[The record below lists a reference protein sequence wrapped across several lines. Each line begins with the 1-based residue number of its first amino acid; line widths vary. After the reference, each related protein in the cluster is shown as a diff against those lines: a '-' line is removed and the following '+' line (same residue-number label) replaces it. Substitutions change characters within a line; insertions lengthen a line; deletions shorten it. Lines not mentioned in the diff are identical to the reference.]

1 MSAAAHEGDDD
12 PRADHLASML
22 YSAAVF
28 ELATSDEPLR
38 DRIASAYLQHAVL
51 VDHLLGSLPPPVAEH
66 IGRLQM
72 TLGQQDAVAG
82 VPEPGSLRQAL
93 ADLGDDEVRSVA
105 RAVCFIAEDLLNSSD
120 HPAPDDR
127 PDSVRS
133 VRAAAPGTEP
143 EPPRRIAR
151 RAHRRVA
158 LRRPGARSPGPRP
171 DEP

>member
-1 MSAAAHEGDDD
+1 MGIVPEHTRVFLTHLSHGTTSVPSGRRVMSAAAHRGDDD

-72 TLGQQDAVAG
+72 TLGQQDAEAG

-105 RAVCFIAEDLLNSSD
+105 RAICFIAEDLLNSSD

-127 PDSVRS
+127 PRLRPV
-133 VRAAAPGTEP
+133 G
-143 EPPRRIAR
+143 PR
-151 RAHRRVA
+151 
-158 LRRPGARSPGPRP
+158 RRPGN
-171 DEP
+171 